1 MKRRKQNRRRKS
13 AFASALDVEESSGK
27 TGHPVVG
34 MANKRRI
41 YAGNSVLST
50 DIRVISVQR
59 ELSAYRRRDVEV
71 DVRLHLRL
79 KFPFLLSSFLSS
91 FFLSSHPASSNCA
104 YTALMHECISPVSRS
119 RRFREIAKGEIL
131 RECARLTEGKDR
143 RIAEYIV
150 GYELCTL
157 GNSR

>member
-1 MKRRKQNRRRKS
+1 MLGSFIWIGMKRRKQNRRRKS
-13 AFASALDVEESSGK
+13 AFASASDVEESSGK

-104 YTALMHECISPVSRS
+104 YARMHLPRISLAPLSRD
-119 RRFREIAKGEIL
+119 RKG
-131 RECARLTEGKDR
+131 
-143 RIAEYIV
+143 
-150 GYELCTL
+150 
-157 GNSR
+157 GNSPRMRAFNGG